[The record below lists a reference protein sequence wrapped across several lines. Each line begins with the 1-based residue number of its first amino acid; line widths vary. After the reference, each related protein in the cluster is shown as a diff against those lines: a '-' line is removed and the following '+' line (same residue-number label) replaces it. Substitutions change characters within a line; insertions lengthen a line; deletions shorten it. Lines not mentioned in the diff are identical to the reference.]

1 MAKDNLVFLKQFFVE
16 FQNTGAFCR
25 SSQRAAKAL
34 TVPLRAEREPVR
46 ILELGPGTGAITKRI
61 LADMIPGDSLTECE
75 INPHFMD
82 ALKAKLEHNPD
93 FMKHRERVSFF
104 LGAAQD
110 LPEEFK
116 YDVIICCLPFLNFEI
131 QTVREIFNKIRSL
144 SKPTTVMTYFEYFG
158 IRDIGKFL
166 SPRLRDINAFLTDVY
181 RQQRIRQERVWLNFL
196 PMNIHT
202 LRVAA

>member
-25 SSQRAAKAL
+25 SSQHAAKAL
-34 TVPLRAEREPVR
+34 TVPLRADREPVR

-61 LADMIPGDSLTECE
+61 LADMIVGDELTECE
-75 INPHFMD
+75 INPHFMK
-82 ALKAKLEHNPD
+82 ALQDKLEFNPD
-93 FMKHRERVSFF
+93 FQKHRDRVSFF

-110 LPEEFK
+110 LPDSVK
-116 YDVIICCLPFLNFEI
+116 YDVIICCLPFLNFDI
-131 QTVREIFNKIRSL
+131 QTVRDIFDKIRSV
-144 SKPTTVMTYFEYFG
+144 SKAETVMTYFEYLG

-166 SPRLRDINAFLTDVY
+166 SPRLRDINDFLTDVY
-181 RQQRIRQERVWLNFL
+181 RRQRIRQERVWLNFL

-202 LRVAA
+202 LRIAA